1 MKITQLLPRL
11 ALPLFLSLP
20 AAFVFGQASAT
31 IEIISELVNFHE
43 AIDND
48 TGSEID
54 FSNVQLTRY
63 DLASTE
69 LGFTGD
75 LSIGPGVP
83 DGVFTGTVDYSDT
96 ESLDGNGNGLS
107 DFFEKELAASVI
119 VNGSATWRAGSY
131 YINYDLSN
139 SSFSKAVG
147 GYDFVLTRAYVKQS
161 TNIPSAFGLN
171 QDGFDFV
178 TPVTPAQ
185 AKGSFVYGQGVG
197 SYETDLELKGSLL
210 SGTVKATGAMSVN
223 GTDTVTLSDL
233 PFPSLGDSRLAGL
246 NALFGQDTF
255 TDSITL
261 TRQGDVYHAQKR
273 IRGILYYVKLS
284 GIPDSDGDGIP
295 DLSGNASPP
304 QQVNVATAASPSSGG
319 TVMGGGQ
326 VASGST
332 VTLTATPSEGY
343 RFTGWSGDATGAANP
358 LTITVETITTVSAVF
373 EKVPSALANAGTDR
387 GNGWREA
394 DWFGFYF
401 PSSSGWHYHAEH
413 GWIYPVGET
422 LDSIWFW
429 DLDLG
434 WCWTSR
440 TVYPYLHRHDPG
452 GWLYYLRESKNPRRF
467 YDHGKESWVK
477 FD

>member
-1 MKITQLLPRL
+1 RKKSTNLSIPSGYY
-11 ALPLFLSLP
+11 LFL
-20 AAFVFGQASAT
+20 
-31 IEIISELVNFHE
+31 
-43 AIDND
+43 
-48 TGSEID
+48 
-54 FSNVQLTRY
+54 
-63 DLASTE
+63 
-69 LGFTGD
+69 
-75 LSIGPGVP
+75 
-83 DGVFTGTVDYSDT
+83 
-96 ESLDGNGNGLS
+96 
-107 DFFEKELAASVI
+107 
-119 VNGSATWRAGSY
+119 
-131 YINYDLSN
+131 
-139 SSFSKAVG
+139 
-147 GYDFVLTRAYVKQS
+147 
-161 TNIPSAFGLN
+161 
-171 QDGFDFV
+171 DGFDFV

-185 AKGSFVYGQGVG
+185 AKGSFVYGQGAG

-210 SGTVKATGAMSVN
+210 SGTVEATGAMSVN
-223 GTDTVTLSDL
+223 GTDTVTLNDL
-233 PFPSLGDSRLAGL
+233 PFPSLGDSRLSGL

-304 QQVNVATAASPSSGG
+304 QQVNVATAASPASGG

-373 EKVPSALANAGTDR
+373 EKVPSALDNAGTDR

-401 PSSSGWHYHAEH
+401 PTSSGWHYHAEH

-440 TVYPYLHRHDPG
+440 TVYPYVYRHDPE
-452 GWLYYLRESKNPRRF
+452 GWLRYLRESKNPRRF
-467 YDHGKESWVK
+467 YDFAANAWTSVFRQEEAQGEQSDSSSNKAGDTFTVADLSLEMLWVEPGTFTMGSQNSAPYSQHEVTLTNGFWLGKYEVTQAQWEKVMGSNPSYFNGANRPVEQVSWNDVTSFCEKLTEQESE
-477 FD
+477 